1 MSRANGYFE
10 AFVNQHAYRTTPE
23 DKALI
28 AEATEAVRQV
38 VPGGQLR
45 WAGSQR
51 KGTAIIG
58 SDLDLCM
65 ESSVPVTESVRR
77 ELRTVLATRLGRE
90 ARILSHAIRLPA
102 GGGRLKVDV
111 AFANAAFGNRPLP
124 DTAAFHD
131 RRARQATARAL
142 KLWTRSGN
150 LPHLPGWVIE
160 ALVVHLDP
168 NVASVLPLEL
178 FRKVVGW
185 LETSATPAVIEGVLK
200 PAAHPRWNPAWS
212 AKLPGQVQAIQ
223 NHARALLRR
232 TPQPETWQ
240 STEDVGRWLG
250 R

>member
-10 AFVNQHAYRTTPE
+10 AFVNEQAYRPSAE
-23 DKALI
+23 DRALVDRI
-28 AEATEAVRQV
+28 TRVVQSAVQ
-38 VPGGQLR
+38 GGQVR

-51 KGTAIIG
+51 KGTAVVG
-58 SDLDLCM
+58 SDLDLCV
-65 ESSVPVTESVRR
+65 ESTEIVTERQRR
-77 ELRTVLATRLGRE
+77 DLRAVLASDLGRP
-90 ARILSHAIRLPA
+90 AVVLSHAIRLPA
-102 GGGRLKVDV
+102 DGGRLKVDV
-111 AFANAAFGNRPLP
+111 AFANAAFGSRPLP

-142 KLWTRSGN
+142 KLWTRAGN

-168 NVASVLPLEL
+168 NVAAALPLEL

-185 LETSATPAVIEGVLK
+185 LEASANPAVIEGVLK

-212 AKLPGQVQAIQ
+212 AKLPGQVQAVQ

-240 STEDVGRWLG
+240 SIEDVGLWLG